1 MQKPLR
7 KSFLA
12 VLVAGAV
19 FSLNASAADLLQVYQ
34 QALANDAAYASAR
47 ASAAAGRE
55 RIPQGRAG
63 LLPTVGI
70 TGSSIKN
77 DREASPFNEGAR
89 ITDPLT
95 GRETIVSGDDSNLRT
110 STYTLL
116 LTQPLFRW
124 DRWETYQQSKLQ
136 QSISEAQF
144 AQAQQD
150 LITRV
155 AQAYFDVL
163 AAQDKLEST
172 RAQKT
177 AVTEQLASAK
187 RNFEVGTQTITDTHE
202 AQAAYDLVIA
212 QEFAAVN
219 DLDNKRN
226 ALQAIIGTAPSN
238 LAPLKTGI
246 TLTAPTPANPDPWVS
261 SAENQNYGVTVSQL
275 QVELAKREISKTRAG
290 HYPTLDLVASNQ
302 RTKIHGG
309 TFGASGTNTNNGI
322 GVQFSVPIFN
332 GFGVTSRVRETI
344 ALEDKARNDLEATRR
359 QAALQARQAYLGVN
373 SGMAQVKALEAAE
386 VSSQSALE
394 SNKLGYQVGVRINID
409 VLNAQ
414 RQLYQTRTD
423 LSQARY
429 NTILNGLRLKAAAGS
444 LRESDLA
451 AVNNLLEK

>member
-19 FSLNASAADLLQVYQ
+19 FSLSASAADLLQVYQ
-34 QALANDAAYASAR
+34 QALANDATYASAR
-47 ASAAAGRE
+47 ASLAAGQE
-55 RIPQGRAG
+55 RITQGRAG
-63 LLPTVGI
+63 LLPRVGI

-77 DREASPFNEGAR
+77 DSDSSPWNEGVR
-89 ITDPLT
+89 ITDPES
-95 GRETIVSGDDSNLRT
+95 GVSRVVAASLSNERT
-110 STYTLL
+110 TEYTVA

-124 DRWETYQQSKLQ
+124 DAWQTYQQSKLQ
-136 QSISEAQF
+136 QAIAEAQF

-150 LITRV
+150 LMTRV

-163 AAQDKLEST
+163 AAQDKLESI
-172 RAQKT
+172 RAQKS

-226 ALQAIIGTAPSN
+226 ALEAIIGT
-238 LAPLKTGI
+238 
-246 TLTAPTPANPDPWVS
+246 TPATLAQLKSGVTLLPPAPANVDPWVA
-261 SAENQNYGVTVSQL
+261 SALNQNYGVTVSEL
-275 QVELAKREISKTRAG
+275 QVGLAKRDISRNRAG
-290 HYPTLDLVASNQ
+290 HYPTVDLVASHT
-302 RTKIHGG
+302 RRDVGG
-309 TFGASGTNTNNGI
+309 QLNSSGVLKNNGI
-322 GVQFSVPIFN
+322 GVQFAVPIFS
-332 GFGVTSRVRETI
+332 GFAVTSRVREAI

-423 LSQARY
+423 LSRARY
-429 NTILNGLRLKAAAGS
+429 DTILNGLRLKAAAGS

-451 AVNNLLEK
+451 AVNTLLEK